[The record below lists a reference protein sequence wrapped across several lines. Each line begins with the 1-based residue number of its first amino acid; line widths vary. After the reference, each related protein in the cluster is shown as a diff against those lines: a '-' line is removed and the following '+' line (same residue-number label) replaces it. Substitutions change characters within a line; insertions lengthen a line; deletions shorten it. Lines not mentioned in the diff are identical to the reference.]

1 MKNMYKLKNLQKIF
15 KDGEKEKEV
24 LKNIDLEIYND
35 KITVILGKSGCGKT
49 TLLRIIA
56 GLQNLKCWKKRKI
69 LCMDLMTIF
78 FL

>member
-35 KITVILGKSGCGKT
+35 KITVILGKSGCGK
-49 TLLRIIA
+49 
-56 GLQNLKCWKKRKI
+56 Q
-69 LCMDLMTIF
+69 LCLE
-78 FL
+78 

>member
-35 KITVILGKSGCGKT
+35 KDNSNFRKEWL
-49 TLLRIIA
+49 
-56 GLQNLKCWKKRKI
+56 WKNN
-69 LCMDLMTIF
+69 F
-78 FL
+78 A